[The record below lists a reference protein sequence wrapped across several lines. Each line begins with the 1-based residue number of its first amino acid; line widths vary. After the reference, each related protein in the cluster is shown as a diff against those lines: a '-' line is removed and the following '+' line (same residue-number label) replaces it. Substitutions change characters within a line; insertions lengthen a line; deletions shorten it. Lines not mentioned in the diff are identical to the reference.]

1 MAWTGRRGRMKNSL
15 NDKKLEWINC
25 PKCGW
30 HSAVL
35 NKQTGLITC
44 QYCMYRS
51 DKKQRKRGRMKTEL
65 EEHFFRVFGVEP
77 EKLCFNGDCAAKDEI
92 GYDEKI
98 CDDRCVYIERKYPE
112 ITDRK
117 LLQLLCIY
125 NDMQGCV
132 EYCLTPC
139 KYEDVKEMIL
149 STLVNEKLAMI
160 DCEKDTYMDVMTNQI
175 QQLFKEGE

>member
-1 MAWTGRRGRMKNSL
+1 MT
-15 NDKKLEWINC
+15 
-25 PKCGW
+25 
-30 HSAVL
+30 
-35 NKQTGLITC
+35 
-44 QYCMYRS
+44 
-51 DKKQRKRGRMKTEL
+51 TEL
-65 EEHFFRVFGVEP
+65 EQEFFKAFGIKQKCKRGKIV
-77 EKLCFNGDCAAKDEI
+77 CAGRASNKCPTCQNNI
-92 GYDEKI
+92 
-98 CDDRCVYIERKYPE
+98 YPE
-112 ITDRK
+112 ITDLK

-160 DCEKDTYMDVMTNQI
+160 DCGKDTYMDDMTKQI